1 MTARHAL
8 VTGAASGIGKAI
20 ALKLASG
27 GCFVSLCDLDE
38 QKASTVREAIL
49 ASGGSAQVVTGDITK
64 AADCLEI
71 GKKARTGGG
80 PVDILVNN
88 AGIYPA
94 GPFLEMSEELWDR
107 VMAINLKAVFLISRE
122 LLPDMVEKGS
132 GCVVNMASIDG
143 KKPGPGNSAY
153 SASKAAVISL
163 TRSMAAEM
171 AGFGVRVNAVAPGW
185 VGTENILKGDRW
197 KVAVTQIPIG
207 RLAEPEEI
215 AGVVAWLCSDT
226 AAYITG
232 EILNVNGGMLM
243 D

>member
-1 MTARHAL
+1 MTKRHAL
-8 VTGAASGIGKAI
+8 VTGAASGIGRAI
-20 ALKLASG
+20 ALKLASE
-27 GCFVSLCDLDE
+27 GCFLSLCDLDE
-38 QKASTVREAIL
+38 QKASTVRETIL
-49 ASGGSAQVVTGDITK
+49 ASGGSAQVVIGDITK
-64 AADCLEI
+64 AADCREI
-71 GKKARTGGG
+71 SEKARTWGG

-94 GPFLEMSEELWDR
+94 SPFLEMTEELWDR
-107 VMAINLKAVFLISRE
+107 VMAINLKAVYLLSQAI
-122 LLPDMVEKGS
+122 LPDMIGKGS

-143 KKPGPGNSAY
+143 KKPGPEISAY

-171 AGFGVRVNAVAPGW
+171 AKFGVRVNAVAPGW

-197 KVAVTQIPIG
+197 KIAVQQIPIG
-207 RLAEPEEI
+207 RLAEPDEI
-215 AGVVAWLCSDT
+215 AGVVAWLCSET
-226 AAYITG
+226 AGYITG

>member
-1 MTARHAL
+1 MVRHAL

-20 ALKLASG
+20 ALKLASE
-27 GCFVSLCDLDE
+27 GCFLSLCDLDE
-38 QKASTVREAIL
+38 QKASTVRETIL
-49 ASGGSAQVVTGDITK
+49 SSGGSAQIVIGDITK
-64 AADCLEI
+64 AADCQEI
-71 GKKARTGGG
+71 HEKARIWGG

-94 GPFLEMSEELWDR
+94 SPFLEMKEELWDR
-107 VMAINLKAVFLISRE
+107 VMAINLKAVYLLSQAI
-122 LLPDMVEKGS
+122 LPDMVERGS

-143 KKPGPGNSAY
+143 KKPGPEISAY

-171 AGFGVRVNAVAPGW
+171 ARFGVRVNAVAPGW
-185 VGTENILKGDRW
+185 VATENILKGDRW
-197 KVAVTQIPIG
+197 KIAVQQIPIG
-207 RLAEPEEI
+207 RLAEPNEI
-215 AGVVAWLCSDT
+215 AGIVAWLCSET
-226 AAYITG
+226 AGYITG

>member
-20 ALKLASG
+20 ALKLASE
-27 GCFVSLCDLDE
+27 GCFLSLCDLDE
-38 QKASTVREAIL
+38 QKASAVREAIL
-49 ASGGSAQVVTGDITK
+49 ASGGSAQVVAGDITK

-71 GKKARTGGG
+71 SEKARTGGG

-94 GPFLEMSEELWDR
+94 SPFLEMSEELWDR
-107 VMAINLKAVFLISRE
+107 VMAINLKAVFLLSKAV
-122 LLPDMVEKGS
+122 LPDMVGKGS

-143 KKPGPGNSAY
+143 KKPGPEISAY
-153 SASKAAVISL
+153 SASKAGLISL

-171 AGFGVRVNAVAPGW
+171 AQFGVRVNAVAPGW
-185 VGTENILKGDRW
+185 VGTENILRGDRW
-197 KVAVTQIPIG
+197 KVAVKQIPIG

-215 AGVVAWLCSDT
+215 AGVVAWLCSET
-226 AAYITG
+226 AGYITG